1 MKKSPLYTRTGDH
14 GQTSLVGGQRVSK
27 CCTRLESYGTIDELN
42 SHIGL
47 LVSFIRNSERFSS
60 IPSPFGILN
69 SILPQTSENETVS
82 ADSLAQAN
90 LQNRTKCRWSFLF
103 DLPLGK
109 ATTYNYRYH

>member
-47 LVSFIRNSERFSS
+47 LVS
-60 IPSPFGILN
+60 
-69 SILPQTSENETVS
+69 
-82 ADSLAQAN
+82 
-90 LQNRTKCRWSFLF
+90 
-103 DLPLGK
+103 
-109 ATTYNYRYH
+109 

>member
-47 LVSFIRNSERFSS
+47 LVSLIRNSERISYM
-60 IPSPFGILN
+60 PSPLGILN
-69 SILPQTSENETVS
+69 SILPQKAEEKDVN
-82 ADSLAQAN
+82 ADSLAQA
-90 LQNRTKCRWSFLF
+90 LTDIQS
-103 DLPLGK
+103 PI
-109 ATTYNYRYH
+109 